1 MLYKIVSPI
10 VADIYG
16 ESFKDAVKNFIKIN
30 HGLNIHHM
38 IVKDQT
44 QHIDARIKY
53 YQQDGRNK
61 VGINMFPVG
70 LGHQVPIIT
79 DANNYL
85 PAQIV
90 QHNTS
95 NIMPMMPGI
104 VGMGMPGLPSGM
116 PGIVGM
122 PMLPTVINTDL
133 RSGETNIQEHIIPSL
148 INSIMFPGSGPMS
161 PVSPMSPMSLPSL
174 RYL

>member
-1 MLYKIVSPI
+1 MLFKIVAPI

-16 ESFKDAVKNFIKIN
+16 DSFKDAVKNFIKIN

-53 YQQDGRNK
+53 YQEDGRNK

-70 LGHQVPIIT
+70 LGEPLPIIT
-79 DANNYL
+79 NNNKYL

-90 QHNTS
+90 QHDAS
-95 NIMPMMPGI
+95 NMLPILPGGVI
-104 VGMGMPGLPSGM
+104 
-116 PGIVGM
+116 GM

-133 RSGETNIQEHIIPSL
+133 RSGETNIQEHIIPPL
-148 INSIMFPGSGPMS
+148 LNSIMFPGSIPM
-161 PVSPMSPMSLPSL
+161 SPMSPMSPISLPSL
-174 RYL
+174 SYL

>member
-1 MLYKIVSPI
+1 MLFKIVAPI

-16 ESFKDAVKNFIKIN
+16 DSFKDAVKNFIKIN
-30 HGLNIHHM
+30 HGLNIHHL

-53 YQQDGRNK
+53 YQEDGRNK

-70 LGHQVPIIT
+70 LGQPLPIIA
-79 DANNYL
+79 DSNKYL

-90 QHNTS
+90 QHDAS
-95 NIMPMMPGI
+95 NIL
-104 VGMGMPGLPSGM
+104 PGLVPGLA

-133 RSGETNIQEHIIPSL
+133 RSGETNIQEHIIPPL
-148 INSIMFPGSGPMS
+148 LNSIMFPGSVPMS
-161 PVSPMSPMSLPSL
+161 PLSPISPISLPSL
-174 RYL
+174 RFL

>member
-1 MLYKIVSPI
+1 MLFKIVTPI

-38 IVKDQT
+38 IVKDQN

-53 YQQDGRNK
+53 YQEDGRNK
-61 VGINMFPVG
+61 VGINMFPIG
-70 LGHQVPIIT
+70 LGEPLPIIT
-79 DANNYL
+79 NNNKYL

-90 QHNTS
+90 QHDAS
-95 NIMPMMPGI
+95 NI
-104 VGMGMPGLPSGM
+104 L
-116 PGIVGM
+116 

-133 RSGETNIQEHIIPSL
+133 RSGETNIQEHIIPPL
-148 INSIMFPGSGPMS
+148 LNSIMFPGSVPMS
-161 PVSPMSPMSLPSL
+161 PLSPMSPISLPSL
-174 RYL
+174 RLL